1 MTNGHDTSRTSH
13 RRGRVGYIVIQFDK
27 SSSDISR
34 FQFCYEITIHM
45 YLGIFFK
52 LKFFEE
58 LF

>member
-1 MTNGHDTSRTSH
+1 MVNDHDTLRTSH
-13 RRGRVGYIVIQFDK
+13 RSDRVGNIVIQFDK
-27 SSSDISR
+27 SSTDISR

-45 YLGIFFK
+45 HLGTFFK